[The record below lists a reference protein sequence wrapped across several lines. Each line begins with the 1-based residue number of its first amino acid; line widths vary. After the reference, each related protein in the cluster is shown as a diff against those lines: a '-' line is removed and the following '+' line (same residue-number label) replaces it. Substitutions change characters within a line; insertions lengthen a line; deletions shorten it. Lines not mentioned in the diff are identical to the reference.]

1 MSITILIKSSSQS
14 EPRSVQVTQD
24 ESGLSFLC
32 DCPAGIRGRIC
43 KHKRALVSADESM
56 LYDENQKDS
65 FQKIMDWVNASSYP
79 DLMKALKAAE
89 NDLELANGRAR
100 DIKETVTRAMKEGL
114 K

>member
-56 LYDENQKDS
+56 LYDEDQKDS
-65 FQKIMDWVNASSYP
+65 FQKLMDWVNASSYP
-79 DLMKALKAAE
+79 LKAAE

-100 DIKETVTRAMKEGL
+100 DIKETITRAMKEGL

>member
-1 MSITILIKSSSQS
+1 MSITILIKSFSRS

-43 KHKRALVSADESM
+43 KHKRALVSADDSM
-56 LYDENQKDS
+56 LYDEDQRDN
-65 FQKIMDWVNASSYP
+65 FQKIMDWVNASGYP
-79 DLMKALKAAE
+79 DLMKELKEAE
-89 NDLELANGRAR
+89 NELDSAKGKAR
-100 DIKETVTRAMKEGL
+100 DIKEKITRVMKDRL